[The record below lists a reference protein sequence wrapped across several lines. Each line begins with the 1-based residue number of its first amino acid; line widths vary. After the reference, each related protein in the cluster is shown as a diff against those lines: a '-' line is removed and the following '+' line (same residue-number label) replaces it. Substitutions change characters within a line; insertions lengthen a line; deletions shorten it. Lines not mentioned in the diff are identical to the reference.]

1 MMKLACAGEKM
12 DQQSGP
18 LPRDTHDGL
27 HCLGCPVLG
36 LQVAGWGREKNRKRT
51 GKMKSWMLNN

>member
-1 MMKLACAGEKM
+1 MKLACAGEKM

-51 GKMKSWMLNN
+51 GKEPGK